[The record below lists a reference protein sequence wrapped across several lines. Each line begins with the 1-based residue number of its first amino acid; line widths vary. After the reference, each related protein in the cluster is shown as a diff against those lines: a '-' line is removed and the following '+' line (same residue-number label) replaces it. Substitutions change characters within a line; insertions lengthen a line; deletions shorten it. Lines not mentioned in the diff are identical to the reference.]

1 MRTVA
6 ILGRPN
12 VGKSTLFNRLVGRR
26 QAIVDPTPGVTRD
39 RLEGKGNL
47 AGLEFRVV
55 DTAGIED
62 PEREDDLKDRLR
74 RQTMAGLAEADV
86 GLFMIDARSGL
97 TAADRDIADLLRR
110 QREKPIILL
119 ANKTE
124 GGAAMMQAQ
133 EAWGL
138 GLGVPIPVSARE
150 GDGFADLFAALL
162 PIIEPPAD
170 DEAEDEPVEAG
181 AADAAASAVDGPGA
195 ALSEAEIAAAA
206 AAAAAG
212 LPDEAEEGA
221 AEVEDPGRPL
231 RLAIVGRPNV
241 GKSSLVNRL
250 LKEERL
256 LTGPEPGLTRDAV
269 RVAWEWEGRRVE
281 LVDTAGLRRRAR
293 VELALEKLS
302 TAATIH
308 ALKMTEVVALVVDA
322 TQALERQDL
331 TIARLAVKEG
341 RALVL
346 VVNKWDLVPEP
357 QAALAE
363 IRRMIAY
370 QLADVQGIEVVTL
383 SALTGRGLGRLLPA
397 VVAAHGRWS
406 RRVSTGALNRALGAA
421 LERHTPPLAGGKR
434 IKIRY
439 GTQTTARPP
448 TFVLFTNKPADEMP
462 ESYVRYLVGQFRESF
477 DMAGVPIR
485 IHLRQSKNPYA
496 GEERD

>member
-47 AGLEFRVV
+47 AGLEFRVI

-62 PEREDDLKDRLR
+62 PERDDDLKDRLR

-86 GLFMIDARSGL
+86 GLFMVDARAGL

-110 QREKPIILL
+110 QREKPILVL
-119 ANKTE
+119 ANKAE
-124 GGAAMMQAQ
+124 GATAMMQAQ

-138 GLGVPIPVSARE
+138 GLGMPIPVSARE

-162 PIIEPPAD
+162 PIIEAP
-170 DEAEDEPVEAG
+170 EDEP
-181 AADAAASAVDGPGA
+181 AA
-195 ALSEAEIAAAA
+195 
-206 AAAAAG
+206 
-212 LPDEAEEGA
+212 PDEAVDVSETVGSDAIEAPDDADGLE
-221 AEVEDPGRPL
+221 AESADDDDRPM

-250 LKEERL
+250 VKEERL

-269 RVAWEWEGRRVE
+269 RVGWEWKGRRVE
-281 LVDTAGLRRRAR
+281 LVDTAGLRRRAKI
-293 VELALEKLS
+293 ELELEKLS
-302 TAATIH
+302 TGATIH
-308 ALKMTEVVALVVDA
+308 ALKMAEVVVLVVDA
-322 TQALERQDL
+322 TQAMERQDL
-331 TIARLAVKEG
+331 TIARLIVKEG

-346 VVNKWDLVPEP
+346 AVNKWDLIEEP

-363 IRRMIAY
+363 IRRLIGY
-370 QLADVQGIEVVTL
+370 QLADVQGVEIVTL
-383 SALTGRGLGRLLPA
+383 SALTGRGLDRLLPA
-397 VVAAHGRWS
+397 VVAAHERWS
-406 RRVSTGALNRALGAA
+406 RRVSTGAMNRALAAA
-421 LERHTPPLAGGKR
+421 LERHTPPLANGRR

-448 TFVLFTNKPADEMP
+448 TFVLFTNQPADEMP
-462 ESYVRYLVGQFRESF
+462 ESYVRYLVGAFRESF
-477 DMAGVPIR
+477 DLAGVPIR
-485 IHLRQSKNPYA
+485 VHLRQGKNPYA
-496 GEERD
+496 DSRD

>member
-1 MRTVA
+1 VRTVA

-47 AGLEFRVV
+47 AGLEFRVI

-86 GLFMIDARSGL
+86 GLFMIDARAGL

-110 QREKPIILL
+110 QREKPIVLL
-119 ANKTE
+119 ANKAE
-124 GGAAMMQAQ
+124 GGAAQMQAQ

-138 GLGVPIPVSARE
+138 GLGVPIPISARE

-162 PIIEPPAD
+162 PIIEAPEDESQVPAEAEPSGAAPEEAGSAGEGPTEDEADEDDD
-170 DEAEDEPVEAG
+170 DEVVVGGFTDEADEPA
-181 AADAAASAVDGPGA
+181 
-195 ALSEAEIAAAA
+195 
-206 AAAAAG
+206 
-212 LPDEAEEGA
+212 AEE
-221 AEVEDPGRPL
+221 ERDEQRPM

-250 LKEERL
+250 LDEERL

-269 RVAWEWEGRRVE
+269 RVGWEWQGRRIE
-281 LVDTAGLRRRAR
+281 LVDTAGLRRRAK
-293 VELALEKLS
+293 VELELEKLS
-302 TAATIH
+302 TGATIH
-308 ALKMTEVVALVVDA
+308 ALKMAEVVVLVVDA

-331 TIARLAVKEG
+331 TIARLIVKEG

-346 VVNKWDLVPEP
+346 AVNKWDLIDEP

-363 IRRMIAY
+363 IRRLIGY
-370 QLADVQGIEVVTL
+370 QLADVQGVEVVTL

-397 VVAAHGRWS
+397 VVAAHERWS
-406 RRVSTGALNRALGAA
+406 RRVSTGALNRALAAA
-421 LERHTPPLAGGKR
+421 LERHMPPLAGGRR

-448 TFVLFTNKPADEMP
+448 TFVLFTNKPAGEMP
-462 ESYVRYLVGQFRESF
+462 ESYVRYLIGAFRESF
-477 DMAGVPIR
+477 DLAGVPIR
-485 IHLRQSKNPYA
+485 VHLRQGKNPYA
-496 GEERD
+496 DERD

>member
-1 MRTVA
+1 LFWKTSPVRTVA

-47 AGLEFRVV
+47 AGLEFRVI

-62 PEREDDLKDRLR
+62 PERDDDLKDRLR

-86 GLFMIDARSGL
+86 GLFMVDARAGL

-110 QREKPIILL
+110 QREKPILVL
-119 ANKTE
+119 ANKAE
-124 GGAAMMQAQ
+124 GATAMMQAQ

-138 GLGVPIPVSARE
+138 GLGMPIPVSARE

-162 PIIEPPAD
+162 PIIEAP
-170 DEAEDEPVEAG
+170 EDEPAT
-181 AADAAASAVDGPGA
+181 
-195 ALSEAEIAAAA
+195 
-206 AAAAAG
+206 
-212 LPDEAEEGA
+212 PDEAVDVPETLRSDAIETPDDADGLE
-221 AEVEDPGRPL
+221 AETADDDRPM

-250 LKEERL
+250 VKEERL

-269 RVAWEWEGRRVE
+269 RVGWEWKGRRVE
-281 LVDTAGLRRRAR
+281 LVDTAGLRRRAKI
-293 VELALEKLS
+293 ELELEKLS
-302 TAATIH
+302 TGATIH
-308 ALKMTEVVALVVDA
+308 ALKMAEVVVLVVDA
-322 TQALERQDL
+322 TQAMERQDL
-331 TIARLAVKEG
+331 TIARLIVKEG

-346 VVNKWDLVPEP
+346 VVNKWDLVEEP

-363 IRRMIAY
+363 IRRLIGY
-370 QLADVQGIEVVTL
+370 QLADVQGVEIVTL
-383 SALTGRGLGRLLPA
+383 SALTGRGLDRLLPA
-397 VVAAHGRWS
+397 VVAAHERWS
-406 RRVSTGALNRALGAA
+406 RRVSTGAMNRALAAA
-421 LERHTPPLAGGKR
+421 LERHTPPLANGRR

-448 TFVLFTNKPADEMP
+448 TFVLFTNQPADEMP
-462 ESYVRYLVGQFRESF
+462 ESYVRYLVGAFRESF
-477 DMAGVPIR
+477 DLAGVPIR
-485 IHLRQSKNPYA
+485 VHLRQGKNPYA
-496 GEERD
+496 DSRD

>member
-47 AGLEFRVV
+47 AGLEFRVI

-62 PEREDDLKDRLR
+62 PERDDDLKDRLR

-86 GLFMIDARSGL
+86 GLFMVDARAGL

-110 QREKPIILL
+110 QREKPILVL
-119 ANKTE
+119 ANKAE
-124 GGAAMMQAQ
+124 GATAMMQAQ

-138 GLGVPIPVSARE
+138 GLGMPIPVSARE

-162 PIIEPPAD
+162 PIIEAPEDEAPAADVPPVDDDAAGDTAEVPDDADEVEAEPAD
-170 DEAEDEPVEAG
+170 DD
-181 AADAAASAVDGPGA
+181 
-195 ALSEAEIAAAA
+195 
-206 AAAAAG
+206 
-212 LPDEAEEGA
+212 
-221 AEVEDPGRPL
+221 RPM

-250 LKEERL
+250 VREERL

-269 RVAWEWEGRRVE
+269 RVGWEWKGRRVE
-281 LVDTAGLRRRAR
+281 LVDTAGLRRRAKI
-293 VELALEKLS
+293 ELELEKLS
-302 TAATIH
+302 TGATIH
-308 ALKMTEVVALVVDA
+308 ALKMAEVVVLVVDA
-322 TQALERQDL
+322 TQAMERQDL
-331 TIARLAVKEG
+331 TIARLIVKEG

-346 VVNKWDLVPEP
+346 AVNKWDLIEEP

-363 IRRMIAY
+363 IRRLIGY
-370 QLADVQGIEVVTL
+370 QLADVQGVEIVTL
-383 SALTGRGLGRLLPA
+383 SALTGRGLDRLLPA
-397 VVAAHGRWS
+397 VVAAHERWS
-406 RRVSTGALNRALGAA
+406 RRVSTGAMNRALAAA
-421 LERHTPPLAGGKR
+421 LERHTPPLANGRR

-448 TFVLFTNKPADEMP
+448 TFVLFTNQPADEMP
-462 ESYVRYLVGQFRESF
+462 ESYVRYLVGAFRESF
-477 DMAGVPIR
+477 DLAGVPIR
-485 IHLRQSKNPYA
+485 VHLRQGKNPYA
-496 GEERD
+496 DGKNQRD

>member
-1 MRTVA
+1 VRTVA

-47 AGLEFRVV
+47 AGLEFRVI

-62 PEREDDLKDRLR
+62 PERDDDLKDRLR

-86 GLFMIDARSGL
+86 GLFMVDARAGL

-110 QREKPIILL
+110 QREKPILLL
-119 ANKTE
+119 ANKAE
-124 GGAAMMQAQ
+124 GATALMQAQ

-138 GLGVPIPVSARE
+138 GLGTPIPVSARE

-162 PIIEPPAD
+162 PIIEAP
-170 DEAEDEPVEAG
+170 EDEPETAAG
-181 AADAAASAVDGPGA
+181 PGSSVAASSPDDADAEMV
-195 ALSEAEIAAAA
+195 
-206 AAAAAG
+206 
-212 LPDEAEEGA
+212 EAEEEAGETGPA
-221 AEVEDPGRPL
+221 SDAPDDAEDRQRPM

-250 LKEERL
+250 IDDERL

-269 RVAWEWEGRRVE
+269 RVGWEWEGRRVE

-293 VELALEKLS
+293 IELELEKLS
-302 TAATIH
+302 TGATIH
-308 ALKMTEVVALVVDA
+308 ALKMAEVVVLVVDA
-322 TQALERQDL
+322 TQAFERQDL
-331 TIARLAVKEG
+331 TIARLIVKEG

-346 VVNKWDLVPEP
+346 AVNKWDLIEEP

-363 IRRMIAY
+363 IRRLIGY
-370 QLADVQGIEVVTL
+370 QLADVQGVEIVTL

-397 VVAAHGRWS
+397 VVAAHERWS
-406 RRVSTGALNRALGAA
+406 KRVSTGAMNRALAAA
-421 LERHTPPLAGGKR
+421 LERHTPPLANGRR

-462 ESYVRYLVGQFRESF
+462 ESYVRYLVGAFRESF
-477 DMAGVPIR
+477 DLAGVPIR
-485 IHLRQSKNPYA
+485 VHLRQGKNPYA
-496 GEERD
+496 DERD